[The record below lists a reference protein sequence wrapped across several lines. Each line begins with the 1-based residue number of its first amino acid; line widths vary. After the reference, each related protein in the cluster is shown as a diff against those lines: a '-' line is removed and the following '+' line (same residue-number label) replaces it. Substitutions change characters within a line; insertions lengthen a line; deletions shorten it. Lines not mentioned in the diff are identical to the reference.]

1 MAADNSAAI
10 VAAARARRDATL
22 RRAREALRRMDETGE
37 PISFTALAAAASV
50 SRAWLYR
57 EPAVR
62 AEVDRL
68 RSQSR
73 PGPRPPPSAERAS
86 AESIQRRLEAAL
98 ADLSVLRDDNRRLRE
113 QLARRLGEH
122 RAERTRGPG

>member
-68 RSQSR
+68 RSRSR
-73 PGPRPPPSAERAS
+73 PGRRPRPSAERAS
-86 AESIQRRLEAAL
+86 GESIQRRLEAAL
-98 ADLSVLRDDNRRLRE
+98 ADLSVLREENRRLRE

-122 RAERTRGPG
+122 RADRSRAPS

>member
-1 MAADNSAAI
+1 MAADNSATI

-22 RRAREALRRMDETGE
+22 RRAQEALRRMDETGE

-62 AEVDRL
+62 AEVERL
-68 RSQSR
+68 RSRPR
-73 PGPRPPPSAERAS
+73 PGRRPPPSAERAS

-98 ADLSVLRDDNRRLRE
+98 ADVCVLRDENHRLRE
-113 QLARRLGEH
+113 QLACMLGEH
-122 RAERTRGPG
+122 RAARTRAPG